1 MRTVIYDYKKIT
13 FPDADAPLFGTQLY
27 VKVEPYYENPESEI
41 PADGTD
47 DQISIQIDDEAAV
60 VYHSKWF
67 GGVCWF
73 FFDVKINSIDISES
87 QNPTLNLFINYNSL
101 DLDGTLIRL
110 GSWIGERIQREFNGF
125 TLFKVDAATQS
136 SFKNMGV
143 DSYCWFKM
151 QKYGVVNITLALLNV
166 DTVLDS
172 VLDSFH
178 PDYDIYYYC
187 FTNSQTPP
195 AEDYEG
201 WIGGYEIKP
210 ICSTLGIEPQKS
222 KFVWVDRYGFVHTYY
237 FEVTSITNGKG
248 DKLEYS
254 KTAIDANDNVS
265 YYKTSIS
272 QPKITKAFQ
281 SEDEDLKNI
290 KDIATLGSAMYLE
303 INDVP
308 TDPSLI
314 SALVVPNEK
323 GLSRLTFSVDFNIEN
338 KNVVL
343 W

>member
-1 MRTVIYDYKKIT
+1 M
-13 FPDADAPLFGTQLY
+13 Y
-27 VKVEPYYENPESEI
+27 VKVEPDDEDPSSPT

-47 DQISIQIDDEAAV
+47 DQISIQIQNETPAI
-60 VYHSKWF
+60 YNSKWF
-67 GGVCWF
+67 GGACWF
-73 FFDVKINSIDISES
+73 FFDVKAPVGMFKSYPYLYLDI
-87 QNPTLNLFINYNSL
+87 TYNDYSL
-101 DLDGTLIRL
+101 TRTTIRL
-110 GSWIGERIQREFNGF
+110 GSWVGSRTPRIFNGT
-125 TLFKVDAATQS
+125 TLFKTISLSSFTPSETGVYYYIKLQNSLGVSIKRLIVGGYPTDDVLGFVDATE
-136 SFKNMGV
+136 
-143 DSYCWFKM
+143 
-151 QKYGVVNITLALLNV
+151 
-166 DTVLDS
+166 
-172 VLDSFH
+172 
-178 PDYDIYYYC
+178 YDMYYYC
-187 FTNSQTPP
+187 STNSDIAPT
-195 AEDYEG
+195 EDFEG
-201 WIGGYEIKP
+201 WLGGYEIKP

-222 KFVWVDRYGFVHTYY
+222 KFYWVDRYGFVHTYY

-248 DKLEYS
+248 EKVEYS
-254 KTAIDANDNVS
+254 KTIQDANANIS

-308 TDPSLI
+308 VDPSLI

>member
-1 MRTVIYDYKKIT
+1 MRIARIDHKKIT
-13 FPDADAPLFGTQLY
+13 YPDADAPLFGTQLY
-27 VKVEPYYENPESEI
+27 VKVEPDYDDPSSPT

-47 DQISIQIDDEAAV
+47 DQISVQINSAAPEI
-60 VYHSKWF
+60 YHSKWF

-73 FFDVKINSIDISES
+73 FFDVKLPKNIGIVNR
-87 QNPTLNLFINYNSL
+87 TLNF
-101 DLDGTLIRL
+101 TLLYGIYELANTTLRL
-110 GSWIGERIQREFNGF
+110 GSWLGGRIEREFNGITVFKTGIFSTFKLNEPEKF
-125 TLFKVDAATQS
+125 TFLKLQS
-136 SFKNMGV
+136 SLGV
-143 DSYCWFKM
+143 SI
-151 QKYGVVNITLALLNV
+151 QQALIGESPF
-166 DTVLDS
+166 DGEF
-172 VLDSFH
+172 SFDAK
-178 PDYDIYYYC
+178 DYDLYYYC
-187 FTNSQTPP
+187 FTNSPTPP
-195 AEDYEG
+195 AEDFEG
-201 WIGGYEIKP
+201 WLGGYDIKS

-248 DKLEYS
+248 EKVEYS
-254 KTAIDANDNVS
+254 KTIQDTNANIS

-308 TDPSLI
+308 VDPSLI

>member
-1 MRTVIYDYKKIT
+1 MRIARLDGKKIT
-13 FPDADAPLFGTQLY
+13 YPDADAPLFGTQLY
-27 VKVEPYYENPESEI
+27 VKVEPDDEDPESPT

-47 DQISIQIDDEAAV
+47 DQISIQIEDEAAV

-67 GGVCWF
+67 GNACWF

-87 QNPTLNLFINYNSL
+87 QIQKLNLFINYNSR
-101 DLDGTLIRL
+101 DLDVTLIRL
-110 GSWIGERIQREFNGF
+110 GSWIGERIQRDFNGF
-125 TLFKVDAATQS
+125 TLFKVDAETQS
-136 SFKNMGV
+136 SFKNRGV

-151 QKYGVVNITLALLNV
+151 QKYGVVNITLALFNF

-172 VLDSFH
+172 VLGSFYFE
-178 PDYDIYYYC
+178 YDIYYYC
-187 FTNSQTPP
+187 FTNSPTPP
-195 AEDYEG
+195 AEDFEG
-201 WIGGYEIKP
+201 WLGGYEIKP

-272 QPKITKAFQ
+272 Q
-281 SEDEDLKNI
+281 
-290 KDIATLGSAMYLE
+290 
-303 INDVP
+303 
-308 TDPSLI
+308 
-314 SALVVPNEK
+314 
-323 GLSRLTFSVDFNIEN
+323 
-338 KNVVL
+338 
-343 W
+343 

>member
-1 MRTVIYDYKKIT
+1 MRIARLDGKKIT
-13 FPDADAPLFGTQLY
+13 YPDADAPLFGTQLY
-27 VKVEPYYENPESEI
+27 VKVEPDYDDHLSDR

-60 VYHSKWF
+60 IYHSKWF

-73 FFDVKINSIDISES
+73 FFDVKLPKNFR
-87 QNPTLNLFINYNSL
+87 PYTNL
-101 DLDGTLIRL
+101 TLIYGRYLSSGTYLRL
-110 GSWIGERIQREFNGF
+110 GSWCGERMFRSFEGY
-125 TLFKVDAATQS
+125 TLFKGAMTCTFDYVYGAKAFIKLQS
-136 SFKNMGV
+136 STEQIIQQIIVGEKP
-143 DSYCWFKM
+143 DDAS
-151 QKYGVVNITLALLNV
+151 LNV
-166 DTVLDS
+166 S
-172 VLDSFH
+172 VLAN
-178 PDYDIYYYC
+178 YDLYYYC
-187 FTNSQTPP
+187 FWVGSGEPSL
-195 AEDYEG
+195 DYEG
-201 WIGGYEIKP
+201 WLGGYEIKP

-222 KFVWVDRYGFVHTYY
+222 KFYWVDRYGFIHTYY

-248 DKLEYS
+248 EKVEYS
-254 KTAIDANDNVS
+254 KTLQDTNANIS

-303 INDVP
+303 INDIPV
-308 TDPSLI
+308 DPSLI

-323 GLSRLTFSVDFNIEN
+323 GLSRLTFSVDFNVEN

>member
-1 MRTVIYDYKKIT
+1 MRTVNLDYEKIT
-13 FPDADAPLFGTQLY
+13 YPDADAPLFGTQLY
-27 VKVEPYYENPESEI
+27 VKVEPNYDDPSSPT

-47 DQISIQIDDEAAV
+47 DQISVQVGYEAAAV
-60 VYHSKWF
+60 IYHSKWF

-73 FFDVKINSIDISES
+73 FFDMKASNDLGKTE
-87 QNPTLNLFINYNSL
+87 QFFIVRIVYGDYPL
-101 DLDGTLIRL
+101 PDTVLRL
-110 GSWIGERIQREFNGF
+110 GSWVGNRVEREFQG
-125 TLFKVDAATQS
+125 TTIFKTGNISTFKLNEENVYGHVKFQS
-136 SFKNMGV
+136 STGISIKQMLFGEPPY
-143 DSYCWFKM
+143 DALL
-151 QKYGVVNITLALLNV
+151 GVVAT
-166 DTVLDS
+166 
-172 VLDSFH
+172 
-178 PDYDIYYYC
+178 DYDLYYYC
-187 FTNSQTPP
+187 FTDSLTPP

-222 KFVWVDRYGFVHTYY
+222 KFYWVDRYGFIHTYY

-248 DKLEYS
+248 DKVEYS

-281 SEDEDLKNI
+281 SEEEDLKNI

-308 TDPSLI
+308 VDPSLI

>member
-1 MRTVIYDYKKIT
+1 MRIARFDYKKIT
-13 FPDADAPLFGTQLY
+13 YPDADAPLFGTQLY
-27 VKVEPYYENPESEI
+27 VKVEPDDENHSSERPE
-41 PADGTD
+41 DGTD
-47 DQISIQIDDEAAV
+47 DQISVQILSDTPK

-73 FFDVKINSIDISES
+73 FFD
-87 QNPTLNLFINYNSL
+87 LNLPQNIVLADYAPL
-101 DLDGTLIRL
+101 ELYLHYGDYDLEYTVLRI
-110 GSWIGERIQREFNGF
+110 GSWVGGRVEREFKGP
-125 TLFKVDAATQS
+125 TLFKTGNDSTFKLPEENVFGYVKLQS
-136 SFKNMGV
+136 SFGV
-143 DSYCWFKM
+143 SIQPILIGEPPYDGPFPIYAT
-151 QKYGVVNITLALLNV
+151 N
-166 DTVLDS
+166 
-172 VLDSFH
+172 
-178 PDYDIYYYC
+178 YDIYYYC
-187 FTNSQTPP
+187 FTDSPTPP
-195 AEDYEG
+195 SEDYEG

-248 DKLEYS
+248 EKVEYS
-254 KTAIDANDNVS
+254 KTIQDANANIS

>member
-1 MRTVIYDYKKIT
+1 MRIVKLDHKKIT
-13 FPDADAPLFGTQLY
+13 YPDADAPLFGTQLY
-27 VKVEPYYENPESEI
+27 VKVEPDYDDPSSQT
-41 PADGTD
+41 PTDGTD
-47 DQISIQIDDEAAV
+47 DQISVQILSDTPK

-73 FFDVKINSIDISES
+73 FFDIKLP
-87 QNPTLNLFINYNSL
+87 QNIGIVNRTLDF
-101 DLDGTLIRL
+101 TLMYGIYELADTTLRL
-110 GSWIGERIQREFNGF
+110 GSWVGSRIEREFNGITIFKTGVFSTFKLNESEKF
-125 TLFKVDAATQS
+125 TFLKLQS
-136 SFKNMGV
+136 SLGV
-143 DSYCWFKM
+143 SI
-151 QKYGVVNITLALLNV
+151 QQ
-166 DTVLDS
+166 VLIGEPPFDGEF
-172 VLDSFH
+172 SFDAT
-178 PDYDIYYYC
+178 DYDLYYYC
-187 FTNSQTPP
+187 FTDSPTPP
-195 AEDYEG
+195 SEDYEG

-248 DKLEYS
+248 EKVEYS
-254 KTAIDANDNVS
+254 KTIQDANANIS